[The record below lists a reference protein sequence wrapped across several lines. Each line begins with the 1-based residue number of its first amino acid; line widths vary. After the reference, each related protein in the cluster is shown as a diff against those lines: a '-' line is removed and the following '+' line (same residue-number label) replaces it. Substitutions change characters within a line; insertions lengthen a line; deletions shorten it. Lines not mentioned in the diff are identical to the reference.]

1 MRLEDYVAK
10 VQRAIVQQALN
21 PPKVKKVKERVYDRR
36 VYYVNHKQ
44 LSWVDFN
51 AKCKALFKKHGLKW
65 TKAFKSNGFYPLRMD
80 KRWADSNKKQITF
93 HMKGGWTVS
102 ARRV

>member
-10 VQRAIVQQALN
+10 LNLAITKQALC
-21 PPKVKKVKERVYDRR
+21 PKPKVKARVYDRR
-36 VYYVNHKQ
+36 VYYVNHKR
-44 LSWVDFN
+44 LAWPEFN
-51 AKCKALFKKHGLKW
+51 ELCYRLFKKHGITW

-80 KRWADSNKKQITF
+80 KRWNDKKRRQITY
-93 HMKGGWTVS
+93 HMRGGWTVS